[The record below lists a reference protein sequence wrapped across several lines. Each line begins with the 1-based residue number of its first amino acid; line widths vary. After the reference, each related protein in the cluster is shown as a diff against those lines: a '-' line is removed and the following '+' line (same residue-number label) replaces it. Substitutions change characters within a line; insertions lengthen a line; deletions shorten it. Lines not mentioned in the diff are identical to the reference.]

1 MYWFCPIPKKYL
13 ILYNIIMLKIRL
25 SRAGKKNMPFFR
37 VVLTEHTRAAKHGYK
52 EVLGFYNPFS
62 KEFKIKDL
70 DKVKKY
76 ASNGVQF
83 SPRVQKLMEA
93 NKIAI

>member
-1 MYWFCPIPKKYL
+1 
-13 ILYNIIMLKIRL
+13 MLKIRL

-37 VVLTEHTRAAKHGYK
+37 VVLTEHTKAAKHGYK

-70 DKVKKY
+70 DKVKQY
-76 ASNGVQF
+76 ASHGVQF
-83 SPRVQKLMEA
+83 SPRVVKHMEA
-93 NKIAI
+93 NKISL

>member
-1 MYWFCPIPKKYL
+1 
-13 ILYNIIMLKIRL
+13 MLKIRL
-25 SRAGKKNMPFFR
+25 SRAGKRNMPFFR
-37 VVLTEHTRAAKHGYK
+37 VVVTEHTKAAKHGYK

-62 KEFKIKDL
+62 KEFKIKDIE
-70 DKVKKY
+70 KVKKY

-93 NKIAI
+93 NNISL